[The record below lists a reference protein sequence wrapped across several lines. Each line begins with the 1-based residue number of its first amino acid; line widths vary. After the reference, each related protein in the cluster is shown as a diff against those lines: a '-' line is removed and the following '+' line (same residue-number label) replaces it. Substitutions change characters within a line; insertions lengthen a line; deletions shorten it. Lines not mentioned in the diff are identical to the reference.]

1 MYTDELTDLFV
12 KGLKTAL
19 PAIAEDYGKK
29 EDIYIISFENDNTS
43 GSGGEFDLTL
53 YVNTEEH
60 HKMNLEDAEDDDP
73 WYLRFCEYEWYIIPE
88 PEALDEAATFI
99 NDGYA
104 TFDME
109 TVYECF
115 VKAVEQLR
123 AEKFIE
129 SVFAHD
135 IFMSINGTEVFGDD
149 QMIDFVVR
157 MNGRENCK
165 DYIEHA
171 EDFLG

>member
-19 PAIAEDYGKK
+19 PAIAEDYGRN
-29 EDIYIISFENDNTS
+29 EDVYIISFENDNLS
-43 GSGGEFDLTL
+43 GPDGEFDLTL

-60 HKMNLEDAEDDDP
+60 HQMNLKEAADDP
-73 WYLRFCEYEWYIIPE
+73 WYYRFCEYEWYIIPE
-88 PEALDEAATFI
+88 PEAFDEAAEFI
-99 NDGYA
+99 NNGYA
-104 TFDME
+104 TFDRE

-129 SVFAHD
+129 NTFAHD
-135 IFMSINGTEVFGDD
+135 IFITVNGSEVFGEEEMVDLA
-149 QMIDFVVR
+149 VR

-165 DYIEHA
+165 DYIAHT
-171 EDFLG
+171 EDFL